1 MDRFD
6 LEDQIMKSENIADE
20 LEMIACAILEEQI
33 TQDEL
38 SNALIGLAT
47 IHRIRNKHLF
57 ECFKNVLEL
66 DEYSP
71 NFYGSEK

>member
-6 LEDQIMKSENIADE
+6 LEDQIMKSDNISDE
-20 LEMIACAILEEQI
+20 LEMIACAILERQLTE
-33 TQDEL
+33 DEM

-47 IHRIRNKHLF
+47 VHRIRTKHLF

>member
-6 LEDQIMKSENIADE
+6 LEDQIMKSDNIADE
-20 LEMIACAILEEQI
+20 LEMIACAMLEEQI
-33 TQDEL
+33 TPDEL

-47 IHRIRNKHLF
+47 IHRIRTKQLF

>member
-6 LEDQIMKSENIADE
+6 LEDQIMKSDNISDE
-20 LEMIACAILEEQI
+20 LEMIACAILERQLTE
-33 TQDEL
+33 DEM

-47 IHRIRNKHLF
+47 VHRIRTKHLF
-57 ECFKNVLEL
+57 ECFKSVLEL

>member
-6 LEDQIMKSENIADE
+6 LEDQIMKSDNISEE
-20 LEMIACAILEEQI
+20 LEMIACAILERQLTE
-33 TQDEL
+33 DEM

-47 IHRIRNKHLF
+47 VHRIRTKHLF
-57 ECFKNVLEL
+57 ECFKSVLEL